1 VCSAS
6 LKPYFSH
13 SHPSLRPLKVEY
25 FELLG
30 LQSMV
35 INSKL
40 TFSVILF
47 SNYSYYYFLLREDW
61 PLFHYKM
68 SPTVNLE
75 YPKTVRQFFIAGFI

>member
-1 VCSAS
+1 
-6 LKPYFSH
+6 
-13 SHPSLRPLKVEY
+13 
-25 FELLG
+25 
-30 LQSMV
+30 MV